1 MNDVSAVQ
9 QVIAEAAMSARGT
22 TGLLSGGIN
31 HVAHLAGALVGV
43 AFIYLIS
50 RIPDGA
56 SGDEK
61 QDRL

>member
-1 MNDVSAVQ
+1 
-9 QVIAEAAMSARGT
+9 MSARGT
-22 TGLLSGGIN
+22 RGLLSGGIN

-56 SGDEK
+56 GGGK
-61 QDRL
+61 NGDRL